1 MEPWV
6 IETNNL
12 RKVFRSAPDLSRP
25 FLKPRSVT
33 AVAGVNLQVRRG
45 ELFGLLG
52 PNGAGKTTFIK
63 MLCTLIVPT
72 AGHARVVGHD
82 LSQEAAI
89 KGLVGLVVSD
99 ERSFYWRLSARRN
112 LSFFAAMAGLSRA
125 ETRQRTEEVLS
136 AVGLSDLANRRF
148 GEMSTG
154 MRQRLAIARGLLHR
168 PQVLFMDEPTRSL
181 DPLATAKLH
190 ELVRRLAR
198 DEGMTVLLTTH
209 NLGEA
214 ESLCGRVALM
224 HRGQIRACDTPE
236 QLRRK
241 LWPGDRYRLQV
252 DRAPAAAAV
261 HLEALA
267 SELEERPAGD
277 GTTELWLR
285 VDGDSGALTTVLD
298 ALRAAGITIL
308 SVRSEVPT
316 LEEVFAHY
324 AEPEE

>member
-1 MEPWV
+1 MEPWA
-6 IETNNL
+6 IETDNL

-25 FLKPRSVT
+25 FRRPKSVT
-33 AVAGVNLQVRRG
+33 AVAGVDLQVHRG
-45 ELFGLLG
+45 ESFGLLG
-52 PNGAGKTTFIK
+52 PNGAGKTTLIK

-72 AGHARVVGHD
+72 AGRARVVGYD

-89 KGLVGLVVSD
+89 KGSVGLVVSD

-125 ETRQRTEEVLS
+125 ETRRRVDQVLS
-136 AVGLSDLANRRF
+136 AVDLSDLAGRRF

-168 PQVLFMDEPTRSL
+168 PQLLFMDEPTRSL
-181 DPLATAKLH
+181 DPLATARLH
-190 ELVRRLAR
+190 ELIRRLVK

-224 HRGQIRACDTPE
+224 HRGQVRACAAPDR
-236 QLRRK
+236 LRRE

-252 DRAPAAAAV
+252 DRAPAAAGV
-261 HLEALA
+261 HLEVLA
-267 SELEERPAGD
+267 SELEVQPAGD
-277 GTTELWLR
+277 GTTELHFR
-285 VDGDSGALTTVLD
+285 VDGDSGTLTAVLD
-298 ALRAAGITIL
+298 ALRAADIAIL
-308 SVRSEVPT
+308 SVHKEMPT